1 MRASMS
7 RRLDRVWSEHGKVM
21 KSSSVT
27 GFFNLLLSSESTF
40 GRAYT
45 NDGSLKLWLRL
56 YIKPNI
62 GHISGIVISM
72 YNTTESTF
80 TITTN
85 VNKSINGP
93 VNYDWVH
100 TKTHLWN
107 AIFATWRFPDPVKD
121 GSRIGDSGKTEDTNL
136 REGIYSSR
144 SSESK
149 IPLIESLPPGASRT
163 RLSWSLG
170 YEPFLRSSR
179 SRT

>member
-1 MRASMS
+1 MS
-7 RRLDRVWSEHGKVM
+7 RRLDGVWSEHGKVM
-21 KSSSVT
+21 ESPNVT
-27 GFFNLLLSSESTF
+27 GFFNLLLSSEPTF

-45 NDGSLKLWLRL
+45 NDVGLKLWLRL
-56 YIKPNI
+56 YIS
-62 GHISGIVISM
+62 HISGIVISM

-121 GSRIGDSGKTEDTNL
+121 GLRIGDSGKTEDTNL
-136 REGIYSSR
+136 REGIYSSC

-163 RLSWSLG
+163 RLLWSLG